1 MNNNLV
7 EQASTW
13 RLPLSWTTTNN
24 NNNELS
30 TQQQQH
36 LPWILSSI
44 LLTTCTAY
52 IIYQLYLHPLAIYP
66 GPLLGKLTPC
76 YDVYHAYIG
85 DKHLLF
91 YHLHIKYGPIVR
103 FSPNSLSINH
113 PAALQ
118 RIYSHGANVKKS
130 RFYECFRAAPNA
142 VSTLLATD
150 RVQHARKRRVMG
162 CAFSEA
168 AMKGME
174 GYVLGLVEDFIGRVG
189 EVVDCSG
196 GGEEKEEKG
205 EEGKEKWS
213 KCLNMSQWCN
223 WLVFDIMGELVFG
236 KSFGTLGSHIPNRKA
251 IFLLGRAAR
260 RNYVVAAMPA
270 LVSTGLEKFLPVL
283 KGLYRD
289 RCQYLAFGKQQV
301 VKVMERQQQEKQQ
314 KRSGDDND
322 DNKILLTKRKD
333 IFSLLLTAQDPDTGD
348 GIPLPELWMESNTLI
363 VAGSDTTSTTLAAT
377 LHYLLHNPPTLHR
390 LRTEILA
397 TFSTRHEIRMGPKMQ
412 SCSYLR
418 AVIDETMRMT
428 PAVGGNLP
436 REVLPGGLEI
446 PELGVY
452 LPEGVD
458 VGVPIY
464 AVQHHADYVVRP
476 FVFDP
481 ERWLHSSSSS
491 GTGGGEGEKEG
502 HHPQNRSSLQEV
514 FTPFSIGHRSCLGK
528 PLVYMELSLA
538 LARLIFAFDMRL
550 SSSSTSSSSTS
561 TSSEEEYPEKHG
573 HAQKEEKLS
582 ERIRKEIKSGKRQPF
597 EYQLLDWFM
606 SRNEGPWV
614 EFRWREK
621 ERR

>member
-1 MNNNLV
+1 
-7 EQASTW
+7 
-13 RLPLSWTTTNN
+13 
-24 NNNELS
+24 
-30 TQQQQH
+30 
-36 LPWILSSI
+36 
-44 LLTTCTAY
+44 
-52 IIYQLYLHPLAIYP
+52 
-66 GPLLGKLTPC
+66 
-76 YDVYHAYIG
+76 
-85 DKHLLF
+85 
-91 YHLHIKYGPIVR
+91 
-103 FSPNSLSINH
+103 
-113 PAALQ
+113 
-118 RIYSHGANVKKS
+118 
-130 RFYECFRAAPNA
+130 
-142 VSTLLATD
+142 
-150 RVQHARKRRVMG
+150 MG
-162 CAFSEA
+162 CAFSET

-174 GYVLGLVEDFIGRVG
+174 GYVLGLVEEFIGRVG
-189 EVVDCSG
+189 EVVDCA
-196 GGEEKEEKG
+196 GEEKEEE

-236 KSFGTLGSHIPNRKA
+236 KSFGTLGSHMPNRKA

-283 KGLYRD
+283 RGLYRD

-301 VKVMERQQQEKQQ
+301 VKVMERQQQEQQ
-314 KRSGDDND
+314 KRGGGDDDD
-322 DNKILLTKRKD
+322 DNKTSLTKRKD

-377 LHYLLHNPPTLHR
+377 LYYLLHNPHTLSR
-390 LRTEILA
+390 LRAEILA

-446 PELGVY
+446 PELGVF

-481 ERWLHSSSSS
+481 ERWLHSSSSSSS

-550 SSSSTSSSSTS
+550 SSSSSSASSA
-561 TSSEEEYPEKHG
+561 SEEEYSEKHG

-582 ERIRKEIKSGKRQPF
+582 ERIQKEIKSGKRQPF

>member
-1 MNNNLV
+1 
-7 EQASTW
+7 
-13 RLPLSWTTTNN
+13 
-24 NNNELS
+24 
-30 TQQQQH
+30 
-36 LPWILSSI
+36 
-44 LLTTCTAY
+44 
-52 IIYQLYLHPLAIYP
+52 
-66 GPLLGKLTPC
+66 
-76 YDVYHAYIG
+76 
-85 DKHLLF
+85 
-91 YHLHIKYGPIVR
+91 
-103 FSPNSLSINH
+103 
-113 PAALQ
+113 
-118 RIYSHGANVKKS
+118 
-130 RFYECFRAAPNA
+130 
-142 VSTLLATD
+142 
-150 RVQHARKRRVMG
+150 MG
-162 CAFSEA
+162 CAFSET

-189 EVVDCSG
+189 EVVDCTG
-196 GGEEKEEKG
+196 GGEEKGEMGE

-236 KSFGTLGSHIPNRKA
+236 KSFGTLGSHMPNRKA

-283 KGLYRD
+283 RGLYRD

-301 VKVMERQQQEKQQ
+301 VKVMERQQQEQQ
-314 KRSGDDND
+314 KSGDEDNS
-322 DNKILLTKRKD
+322 LTKRKD

-348 GIPLPELWMESNTLI
+348 NIPLPELWMESNTLI

-377 LHYLLHNPPTLHR
+377 LYYLLHNPHTLSR
-390 LRTEILA
+390 LRAEILA
-397 TFSTRHEIRMGPKMQ
+397 IFSTRDEIRMGPKMQ

-436 REVLPGGLEI
+436 REVLSGGLDI
-446 PELGVY
+446 PELGVF

-481 ERWLHSSSSS
+481 ERWLASSSSSS
-491 GTGGGEGEKEG
+491 GTGGEREKEEPP
-502 HHPQNRSSLQEV
+502 HPQNRSSLQEV

-550 SSSSTSSSSTS
+550 SSSSSSTS
-561 TSSEEEYPEKHG
+561 ASSSEEEYPEKHG
-573 HAQKEEKLS
+573 HAQKEEKLLS
-582 ERIRKEIKSGKRQPF
+582 ERIRNEIESGKRQPF

>member
-1 MNNNLV
+1 
-7 EQASTW
+7 
-13 RLPLSWTTTNN
+13 
-24 NNNELS
+24 
-30 TQQQQH
+30 
-36 LPWILSSI
+36 
-44 LLTTCTAY
+44 
-52 IIYQLYLHPLAIYP
+52 
-66 GPLLGKLTPC
+66 
-76 YDVYHAYIG
+76 
-85 DKHLLF
+85 
-91 YHLHIKYGPIVR
+91 
-103 FSPNSLSINH
+103 
-113 PAALQ
+113 
-118 RIYSHGANVKKS
+118 
-130 RFYECFRAAPNA
+130 
-142 VSTLLATD
+142 
-150 RVQHARKRRVMG
+150 MG
-162 CAFSEA
+162 CAFSET

-174 GYVLGLVEDFIGRVG
+174 EYVLGLVEDFIGRVG
-189 EVVDCSG
+189 EVVDCTG
-196 GGEEKEEKG
+196 GEKEEEEG

-236 KSFGTLGSHIPNRKA
+236 KSFGTLGSHMPNRKA

-270 LVSTGLEKFLPVL
+270 LVSTGLEKFLPIL
-283 KGLYRD
+283 RGLYRD

-301 VKVMERQQQEKQQ
+301 VKVMERQSQEKQ
-314 KRSGDDND
+314 KRSDDDDNS
-322 DNKILLTKRKD
+322 LTKRKD

-348 GIPLPELWMESNTLI
+348 NIPLPELWMESNTLI

-377 LHYLLHNPPTLHR
+377 LYYLLHNPPTLHR
-390 LRTEILA
+390 LRAEILA

-436 REVLPGGLEI
+436 REVLSGGLEI
-446 PELGVY
+446 PELGVF

-481 ERWLHSSSSS
+481 ERWLPASSSSS

-502 HHPQNRSSLQEV
+502 PPHPQNRSSLQEV

-550 SSSSTSSSSTS
+550 SSSSSFASAS
-561 TSSEEEYPEKHG
+561 SSEEYSE
-573 HAQKEEKLS
+573 HAQKEEKLLS
-582 ERIRKEIKSGKRQPF
+582 ERIQKEIKSGKRQPF

>member
-1 MNNNLV
+1 
-7 EQASTW
+7 
-13 RLPLSWTTTNN
+13 
-24 NNNELS
+24 
-30 TQQQQH
+30 
-36 LPWILSSI
+36 
-44 LLTTCTAY
+44 
-52 IIYQLYLHPLAIYP
+52 
-66 GPLLGKLTPC
+66 
-76 YDVYHAYIG
+76 
-85 DKHLLF
+85 
-91 YHLHIKYGPIVR
+91 
-103 FSPNSLSINH
+103 
-113 PAALQ
+113 
-118 RIYSHGANVKKS
+118 
-130 RFYECFRAAPNA
+130 
-142 VSTLLATD
+142 
-150 RVQHARKRRVMG
+150 MG
-162 CAFSEA
+162 CAFSET

-174 GYVLGLVEDFIGRVG
+174 GYVLGLVEEFIGRVG
-189 EVVDCSG
+189 EVVDCAA
-196 GGEEKEEKG
+196 GGEEKEE
-205 EEGKEKWS
+205 EGKEKEKWS

-283 KGLYRD
+283 RGLYRD

-301 VKVMERQQQEKQQ
+301 VKVMERQQQQEQPK
-314 KRSGDDND
+314 SGDD
-322 DNKILLTKRKD
+322 DNSLTKRKD

-348 GIPLPELWMESNTLI
+348 SIPLPELWMESNTLI

-377 LHYLLHNPPTLHR
+377 LYYLLHNPPTLHR
-390 LRTEILA
+390 LRAEILA

-446 PELGVY
+446 PELGVF

-481 ERWLHSSSSS
+481 ERWISSSS
-491 GTGGGEGEKEG
+491 GTGGGEQR

-550 SSSSTSSSSTS
+550 SSSSSSASAS
-561 TSSEEEYPEKHG
+561 SSEEYSEKHK

-582 ERIRKEIKSGKRQPF
+582 ERIQKEIKSGKRQPF

>member
-1 MNNNLV
+1 
-7 EQASTW
+7 
-13 RLPLSWTTTNN
+13 
-24 NNNELS
+24 
-30 TQQQQH
+30 
-36 LPWILSSI
+36 
-44 LLTTCTAY
+44 
-52 IIYQLYLHPLAIYP
+52 
-66 GPLLGKLTPC
+66 
-76 YDVYHAYIG
+76 
-85 DKHLLF
+85 
-91 YHLHIKYGPIVR
+91 
-103 FSPNSLSINH
+103 
-113 PAALQ
+113 
-118 RIYSHGANVKKS
+118 
-130 RFYECFRAAPNA
+130 
-142 VSTLLATD
+142 
-150 RVQHARKRRVMG
+150 MG
-162 CAFSEA
+162 FAFSET

-174 GYVLGLVEDFIGRVG
+174 GYVLGLVEEFIGRVG
-189 EVVDCSG
+189 EVVDCAG
-196 GGEEKEEKG
+196 GGEKEEEE

-283 KGLYRD
+283 RGLYRD
-289 RCQYLAFGKQQV
+289 RCRYLAFGKQQV
-301 VKVMERQQQEKQQ
+301 VKVMERQQQQ
-314 KRSGDDND
+314 SD
-322 DNKILLTKRKD
+322 DNKNPLKKRKD

-348 GIPLPELWMESNTLI
+348 NIPLPELWMESNTLI

-377 LHYLLHNPPTLHR
+377 LYYLLHNPPTLHR
-390 LRTEILA
+390 LRAEILA

-436 REVLPGGLEI
+436 REVLSGGLDI
-446 PELGVY
+446 PELGVF

-464 AVQHHADYVVRP
+464 AVQHHGDYVVRP

-481 ERWLHSSSSS
+481 ERWISSSSSS
-491 GTGGGEGEKEG
+491 GTGGGGEKEG
-502 HHPQNRSSLQEV
+502 QEQRHHPQNRSSLQEV

-550 SSSSTSSSSTS
+550 SSSASSSS
-561 TSSEEEYPEKHG
+561 SSASDEYSEKHK
-573 HAQKEEKLS
+573 HAQKEEKLLS
-582 ERIRKEIKSGKRQPF
+582 ERIQKEIKSGKRQPF

-621 ERR
+621 EGK

>member
-1 MNNNLV
+1 
-7 EQASTW
+7 
-13 RLPLSWTTTNN
+13 
-24 NNNELS
+24 
-30 TQQQQH
+30 
-36 LPWILSSI
+36 
-44 LLTTCTAY
+44 
-52 IIYQLYLHPLAIYP
+52 
-66 GPLLGKLTPC
+66 
-76 YDVYHAYIG
+76 
-85 DKHLLF
+85 
-91 YHLHIKYGPIVR
+91 
-103 FSPNSLSINH
+103 
-113 PAALQ
+113 
-118 RIYSHGANVKKS
+118 
-130 RFYECFRAAPNA
+130 
-142 VSTLLATD
+142 
-150 RVQHARKRRVMG
+150 MG
-162 CAFSEA
+162 CAFSET

-174 GYVLGLVEDFIGRVG
+174 GYVVGLVEDFIGRVG
-189 EVVDCSG
+189 EVVDCG
-196 GGEEKEEKG
+196 VGGEEKE

-270 LVSTGLEKFLPVL
+270 LISTGLEKFLPVL
-283 KGLYRD
+283 RGLYRD

-301 VKVMERQQQEKQQ
+301 VKVMERQEQQEQQ
-314 KRSGDDND
+314 KRGGDDDD
-322 DNKILLTKRKD
+322 DNKTSLTKRKD

-348 GIPLPELWMESNTLI
+348 NIPLPELWMESNTLI

-377 LHYLLHNPPTLHR
+377 LYYLLHNPPTLHR
-390 LRTEILA
+390 LRAEILA

-446 PELGVY
+446 PELGVF

-464 AVQHHADYVVRP
+464 AVQHHGDYVVRP

-491 GTGGGEGEKEG
+491 SSGTGGEKEEQR

-550 SSSSTSSSSTS
+550 SSSPSSSSTS
-561 TSSEEEYPEKHG
+561 SASASSGEYSEK

-582 ERIRKEIKSGKRQPF
+582 ERIQKEIKSGKRQPF

>member
-1 MNNNLV
+1 
-7 EQASTW
+7 
-13 RLPLSWTTTNN
+13 
-24 NNNELS
+24 
-30 TQQQQH
+30 
-36 LPWILSSI
+36 
-44 LLTTCTAY
+44 
-52 IIYQLYLHPLAIYP
+52 
-66 GPLLGKLTPC
+66 
-76 YDVYHAYIG
+76 
-85 DKHLLF
+85 
-91 YHLHIKYGPIVR
+91 
-103 FSPNSLSINH
+103 
-113 PAALQ
+113 
-118 RIYSHGANVKKS
+118 
-130 RFYECFRAAPNA
+130 
-142 VSTLLATD
+142 
-150 RVQHARKRRVMG
+150 MG
-162 CAFSEA
+162 CAFSET

-189 EVVDCSG
+189 EVVVDCG
-196 GGEEKEEKG
+196 GEEEKEE

-270 LVSTGLEKFLPVL
+270 LVSTGLEKFLPL
-283 KGLYRD
+283 LRGLYRD

-301 VKVMERQQQEKQQ
+301 VKVMERQQQEQQQQ
-314 KRSGDDND
+314 KRGGDDD
-322 DNKILLTKRKD
+322 DNNNNSLTKRKD

-348 GIPLPELWMESNTLI
+348 NIPLPELWMESNTLI

-377 LHYLLHNPPTLHR
+377 LYYLLHNPHTLHR
-390 LRTEILA
+390 LRAEILA

-446 PELGVY
+446 PELGVF

-464 AVQHHADYVVRP
+464 AVQHHGDYVVRP

-481 ERWLHSSSSS
+481 ERWLPFSSSS
-491 GTGGGEGEKEG
+491 GTGGGGEKEG

-550 SSSSTSSSSTS
+550 SSSFAS
-561 TSSEEEYPEKHG
+561 SSEEEYADEHE

>member
-1 MNNNLV
+1 
-7 EQASTW
+7 
-13 RLPLSWTTTNN
+13 
-24 NNNELS
+24 
-30 TQQQQH
+30 
-36 LPWILSSI
+36 
-44 LLTTCTAY
+44 
-52 IIYQLYLHPLAIYP
+52 
-66 GPLLGKLTPC
+66 
-76 YDVYHAYIG
+76 
-85 DKHLLF
+85 
-91 YHLHIKYGPIVR
+91 
-103 FSPNSLSINH
+103 
-113 PAALQ
+113 
-118 RIYSHGANVKKS
+118 
-130 RFYECFRAAPNA
+130 
-142 VSTLLATD
+142 
-150 RVQHARKRRVMG
+150 MG
-162 CAFSEA
+162 FAFSET

-174 GYVLGLVEDFIGRVG
+174 GYVLGLVEEFIGRVG
-189 EVVDCSG
+189 EVVDCT
-196 GGEEKEEKG
+196 GGEEEEK
-205 EEGKEKWS
+205 EGKEKWS

-236 KSFGTLGSHIPNRKA
+236 KSFGTLGSHMPNRKA

-270 LVSTGLEKFLPVL
+270 LVSTGLEKFLPIL
-283 KGLYRD
+283 RGLYRD

-301 VKVMERQQQEKQQ
+301 VKVMERQQQEQEQ
-314 KRSGDDND
+314 KRGGDDDD
-322 DNKILLTKRKD
+322 DNNNSLAKRKD

-348 GIPLPELWMESNTLI
+348 NIPLPELWMESNTLI

-377 LHYLLHNPPTLHR
+377 LYYLLHNPPTLRR
-390 LRTEILA
+390 LRAEILA

-446 PELGVY
+446 PELGVF

-464 AVQHHADYVVRP
+464 AVQHHGDYVVRP

-491 GTGGGEGEKEG
+491 SGTGGGEKEKEG

-550 SSSSTSSSSTS
+550 SSSSS
-561 TSSEEEYPEKHG
+561 SSEEEYSEKHK

-582 ERIRKEIKSGKRQPF
+582 ERIRNEIKSGKRQPF

>member
-1 MNNNLV
+1 MNSNNLV

-13 RLPLSWTTTNN
+13 PRRLLLSWTTTN

-150 RVQHARKRRVMG
+150 RLQHARKRRVMG

-174 GYVLGLVEDFIGRVG
+174 GYVVGLVEDFIGRVG
-189 EVVDCSG
+189 EVVDCA
-196 GGEEKEEKG
+196 GGEEKEKEEKG

-283 KGLYRD
+283 RGLYRD

-301 VKVMERQQQEKQQ
+301 VKVMERQQQEQ
-314 KRSGDDND
+314 KRGGDDN
-322 DNKILLTKRKD
+322 NNNSLTKRKD

-348 GIPLPELWMESNTLI
+348 NIPLPELWMESNTLI

-377 LHYLLHNPPTLHR
+377 LYYLLHNPPTLHR
-390 LRTEILA
+390 LRAEILA
-397 TFSTRHEIRMGPKMQ
+397 VFSTRHEIRMGPKMQ

-446 PELGVY
+446 PELGVF

-481 ERWLHSSSSS
+481 ERWLPAASSSSS
-491 GTGGGEGEKEG
+491 GTGGEREEQRH

-550 SSSSTSSSSTS
+550 SSSSSSSFAS
-561 TSSEEEYPEKHG
+561 SSEEEYPEKHK

-582 ERIRKEIKSGKRQPF
+582 ERIRNEIKSGKRQPF

-614 EFRWREK
+614 EFRWRGK

>member
-1 MNNNLV
+1 
-7 EQASTW
+7 
-13 RLPLSWTTTNN
+13 
-24 NNNELS
+24 
-30 TQQQQH
+30 
-36 LPWILSSI
+36 
-44 LLTTCTAY
+44 
-52 IIYQLYLHPLAIYP
+52 
-66 GPLLGKLTPC
+66 
-76 YDVYHAYIG
+76 
-85 DKHLLF
+85 
-91 YHLHIKYGPIVR
+91 
-103 FSPNSLSINH
+103 
-113 PAALQ
+113 
-118 RIYSHGANVKKS
+118 
-130 RFYECFRAAPNA
+130 
-142 VSTLLATD
+142 
-150 RVQHARKRRVMG
+150 MG
-162 CAFSEA
+162 CAFSET

-189 EVVDCSG
+189 EVVDCTA
-196 GGEEKEEKG
+196 GEEEEEKG

-236 KSFGTLGSHIPNRKA
+236 KSFGTLGSHISNRKA

-270 LVSTGLEKFLPVL
+270 LVSTGLEKFLPIL
-283 KGLYRD
+283 RGLYRD

-301 VKVMERQQQEKQQ
+301 VKVMERQQQEQQ
-314 KRSGDDND
+314 KRDGDDN
-322 DNKILLTKRKD
+322 NSPTKRKD

-348 GIPLPELWMESNTLI
+348 NIPLPELWMESNTLI

-377 LHYLLHNPPTLHR
+377 LYYLLHNPHTLHR
-390 LRTEILA
+390 LRAEIFA
-397 TFSTRHEIRMGPKMQ
+397 KFSTRDEIRMGPKMQ

-446 PELGVY
+446 PELGVF

-491 GTGGGEGEKEG
+491 SSGTGGEKEEQRH

-550 SSSSTSSSSTS
+550 SSSSSSSSSSSTS
-561 TSSEEEYPEKHG
+561 TSSEEYSEKHK

-582 ERIRKEIKSGKRQPF
+582 ERIRNEIKSGKRQPF

>member
-1 MNNNLV
+1 
-7 EQASTW
+7 
-13 RLPLSWTTTNN
+13 
-24 NNNELS
+24 
-30 TQQQQH
+30 
-36 LPWILSSI
+36 
-44 LLTTCTAY
+44 
-52 IIYQLYLHPLAIYP
+52 
-66 GPLLGKLTPC
+66 
-76 YDVYHAYIG
+76 
-85 DKHLLF
+85 
-91 YHLHIKYGPIVR
+91 
-103 FSPNSLSINH
+103 
-113 PAALQ
+113 
-118 RIYSHGANVKKS
+118 
-130 RFYECFRAAPNA
+130 
-142 VSTLLATD
+142 
-150 RVQHARKRRVMG
+150 MG
-162 CAFSEA
+162 FAFSET

-189 EVVDCSG
+189 EVVDCG
-196 GGEEKEEKG
+196 GGEEKEEEE

-236 KSFGTLGSHIPNRKA
+236 KSFGTLGSHILNRKA

-283 KGLYRD
+283 RGLYRD

-301 VKVMERQQQEKQQ
+301 VKVMERQQQEQQ
-314 KRSGDDND
+314 ECSGDDD
-322 DNKILLTKRKD
+322 DNNNSLTKRKD
-333 IFSLLLTAQDPDTGD
+333 IFSLLLTAQDPNTGD
-348 GIPLPELWMESNTLI
+348 NIPLPELWMESNTLI

-377 LHYLLHNPPTLHR
+377 LYYLLHNPHTLHR
-390 LRTEILA
+390 LRAEILA

-436 REVLPGGLEI
+436 REVLPGGLDI
-446 PELGVY
+446 PELGVF

-481 ERWLHSSSSS
+481 ERWLHSSSS
-491 GTGGGEGEKEG
+491 GTGGEKEEQRH

-550 SSSSTSSSSTS
+550 SSSSSSSSTS
-561 TSSEEEYPEKHG
+561 SASASEEEYSEK

-582 ERIRKEIKSGKRQPF
+582 ERIQKEIKSGKRQPF

-614 EFRWREK
+614 EFRWRER

>member
-1 MNNNLV
+1 
-7 EQASTW
+7 
-13 RLPLSWTTTNN
+13 
-24 NNNELS
+24 
-30 TQQQQH
+30 
-36 LPWILSSI
+36 
-44 LLTTCTAY
+44 
-52 IIYQLYLHPLAIYP
+52 
-66 GPLLGKLTPC
+66 
-76 YDVYHAYIG
+76 
-85 DKHLLF
+85 
-91 YHLHIKYGPIVR
+91 
-103 FSPNSLSINH
+103 
-113 PAALQ
+113 
-118 RIYSHGANVKKS
+118 
-130 RFYECFRAAPNA
+130 
-142 VSTLLATD
+142 
-150 RVQHARKRRVMG
+150 MG

-189 EVVDCSG
+189 EVVDCAG
-196 GGEEKEEKG
+196 EEKG
-205 EEGKEKWS
+205 EEGKWS

-270 LVSTGLEKFLPVL
+270 LVSTGLEKILPVL
-283 KGLYRD
+283 RGLYRD

-301 VKVMERQQQEKQQ
+301 VKVMERQQQE
-314 KRSGDDND
+314 RGDD
-322 DNKILLTKRKD
+322 DNFLTKRKD

-348 GIPLPELWMESNTLI
+348 NIPLPELWMESNTLI

-377 LHYLLHNPPTLHR
+377 LYYLLHNPPTLHR
-390 LRTEILA
+390 LRAEILA
-397 TFSTRHEIRMGPKMQ
+397 IFSTRHEIRMGPKMQ
-412 SCSYLR
+412 SCAYLR

-436 REVLPGGLEI
+436 REVLSGGLEI
-446 PELGVY
+446 PELGVF

-481 ERWLHSSSSS
+481 ERWLASSSSSSSSS
-491 GTGGGEGEKEG
+491 GTGGGEQR

-550 SSSSTSSSSTS
+550 SSSSSSSSSSSTS
-561 TSSEEEYPEKHG
+561 ASSEEEYSEKHE

-582 ERIRKEIKSGKRQPF
+582 ERIQKEIKNGKRQPF

>member
-1 MNNNLV
+1 
-7 EQASTW
+7 
-13 RLPLSWTTTNN
+13 
-24 NNNELS
+24 
-30 TQQQQH
+30 
-36 LPWILSSI
+36 
-44 LLTTCTAY
+44 
-52 IIYQLYLHPLAIYP
+52 
-66 GPLLGKLTPC
+66 
-76 YDVYHAYIG
+76 
-85 DKHLLF
+85 
-91 YHLHIKYGPIVR
+91 
-103 FSPNSLSINH
+103 
-113 PAALQ
+113 
-118 RIYSHGANVKKS
+118 
-130 RFYECFRAAPNA
+130 
-142 VSTLLATD
+142 
-150 RVQHARKRRVMG
+150 MG
-162 CAFSEA
+162 FAFSET

-174 GYVLGLVEDFIGRVG
+174 GYVVGLVEDFIGRVG
-189 EVVDCSG
+189 EVVDCTA
-196 GGEEKEEKG
+196 GGEEKEE

-236 KSFGTLGSHIPNRKA
+236 KSFGTLGSHMPNRKA

-283 KGLYRD
+283 RGLYRD

-301 VKVMERQQQEKQQ
+301 VKVMERQQQEQQ
-314 KRSGDDND
+314 KRGDD
-322 DNKILLTKRKD
+322 DNFPAKRKD
-333 IFSLLLTAQDPDTGD
+333 IFSLLLTAQDPDTGNS
-348 GIPLPELWMESNTLI
+348 IPLPELWMESNTLI

-377 LHYLLHNPPTLHR
+377 LYYLLHNPPTLHR
-390 LRTEILA
+390 LRAEILA

-436 REVLPGGLEI
+436 REVLSGGLEI

-491 GTGGGEGEKEG
+491 SSGTGGGEKEG
-502 HHPQNRSSLQEV
+502 HPHPQNRSSLQEV

-550 SSSSTSSSSTS
+550 SSSSSAS
-561 TSSEEEYPEKHG
+561 TSSEEEYSEEHK
-573 HAQKEEKLS
+573 HAQKEKKLS
-582 ERIRKEIKSGKRQPF
+582 ERIQKEIKSGKRQPF

>member
-1 MNNNLV
+1 MNNTLV

-24 NNNELS
+24 NELS
-30 TQQQQH
+30 TEQQH

-162 CAFSEA
+162 CAFSET

-189 EVVDCSG
+189 EVVDFA
-196 GGEEKEEKG
+196 GEEEKG
-205 EEGKEKWS
+205 EEGEEGKETWS

-270 LVSTGLEKFLPVL
+270 LVSTGLEKFLPIL
-283 KGLYRD
+283 RGLYRD

-301 VKVMERQQQEKQQ
+301 VKVMERQQQEQ
-314 KRSGDDND
+314 KRDGDDDD
-322 DNKILLTKRKD
+322 DNKIPLAKRKD
-333 IFSLLLTAQDPDTGD
+333 IFSLLLTAQDPDTGN

-377 LHYLLHNPPTLHR
+377 LYYLLHNPPTLHR
-390 LRTEILA
+390 LRAEILA

-446 PELGVY
+446 PELGVF

-481 ERWLHSSSSS
+481 ERWLHSSSS
-491 GTGGGEGEKEG
+491 GTGGEREKEG
-502 HHPQNRSSLQEV
+502 HHHPQNRSSLQEV

-550 SSSSTSSSSTS
+550 SSSSSSSSSSSTS
-561 TSSEEEYPEKHG
+561 SASASSSEEEYSEKHK

-582 ERIRKEIKSGKRQPF
+582 ERIRNEIKSGKRQPF